1 MSTPAEARAK
11 KLFLEWEDSVPGTI
25 GALQQLDNA
34 TSRSQQLY
42 EAFKEL
48 APEQMQSEWGVS
60 AGLLGT
66 TNWQSSGKAKL
77 EGILDRIALQI
88 FKDPSD
94 PTQGVV
100 TRNELLESMKTVE

>member
-1 MSTPAEARAK
+1 MAAPAEARAE

-25 GALQQLDNA
+25 GALKQLDNA

-48 APEQMQSEWGVS
+48 APAQMQLEWGVS

-66 TNWQSSGKAKL
+66 TNWNSSGKAML

-88 FKDPSD
+88 FKDPED
-94 PTQGVV
+94 PSQGVV
-100 TRNELLESMKTVE
+100 TRNELLQSMMTE